1 MNFLSLLAGG
11 AQLTPMKWE
20 NIKPTLTILWQ
31 GLVAIFVVIG
41 LIILAVQLTKF
52 CVKKAENAKKRARK
66 NCRTRGFGRRSGKRI
81 AVTAWLLRL
90 FGCIR
95 GKGENEKQTETNAP
109 LSQRRRALR

>member
-52 CVKKAENAKKRARK
+52 CVKKAENAKKARAEKIAAREA
-66 NCRTRGFGRRSGKRI
+66 SDEEAGKESR
-81 AVTAWLLRL
+81 
-90 FGCIR
+90 
-95 GKGENEKQTETNAP
+95 
-109 LSQRRRALR
+109 